1 MNTTL
6 KSEIK
11 TTLNSVEMLLSSRQW
26 SAQSQEKQIGI
37 NSRKLGGIGA
47 PVFSLHLPH
56 FPIIQCSAIGEIM
69 SLNFLKIKN
78 IMWKYSPE
86 ATVSKELLA
95 FPFLEWL
102 SC

>member
-26 SAQSQEKQIGI
+26 SAQSQGKKIDI
-37 NSRKLGGIGA
+37 NSGKLGRIGA
-47 PVFSLHLPH
+47 PIFSLHLPH
-56 FPIIQCSAIGEIM
+56 FPIIQRSATGEIM
-69 SLNFLKIKN
+69 SLNIILIKN
-78 IMWKYSPE
+78 IMWNYSPE
-86 ATVSKELLA
+86 ATVSKEILA
-95 FPFLEWL
+95 FPFPQWL